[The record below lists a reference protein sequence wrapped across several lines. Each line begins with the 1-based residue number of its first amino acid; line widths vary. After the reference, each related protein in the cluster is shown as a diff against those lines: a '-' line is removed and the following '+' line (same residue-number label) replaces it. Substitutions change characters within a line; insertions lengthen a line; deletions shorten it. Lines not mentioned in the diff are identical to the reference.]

1 MSITKLTDACC
12 YAAPSTPAN
21 IRIAL
26 LKVGALFVGPTQFS
40 NPARV
45 QDTKRA
51 NAGLLTGD
59 DGINRRCRWDR
70 CSGGANIRSRSRTR
84 RSGIRHIHRARRAC
98 DRHGNQKR
106 HKQHGSPKQGAPWVH
121 AAHSSLCMTSPRC
134 SESSCRSSSRSRGLR
149 TRIGAMVSSMPRFCT
164 NHHSAFS

>member
-1 MSITKLTDACC
+1 VSITKLTDACC
-12 YAAPSTPAN
+12 YAAAGTPAN

-59 DGINRRCRWDR
+59 DGINRRCRWNR
-70 CSGGANIRSRSRTR
+70 CSGGANIRSRSRAR
-84 RSGIRHIHRARRAC
+84 HSGIGYDHRTRRAC
-98 DRHGNQKR
+98 GRHSNQK
-106 HKQHGSPKQGAPWVH
+106 
-121 AAHSSLCMTSPRC
+121 
-134 SESSCRSSSRSRGLR
+134 
-149 TRIGAMVSSMPRFCT
+149 
-164 NHHSAFS
+164 

>member
-45 QDTKRA
+45 QDPKRA

-59 DGINRRCRWDR
+59 DGINRRCRCRW
-70 CSGGANIRSRSRTR
+70 SGCASAHSRSRAR
-84 RSGIRHIHRARRAC
+84 RSGIGHVHRARRAC
-98 DRHGNQKR
+98 DWYGN
-106 HKQHGSPKQGAPWVH
+106 
-121 AAHSSLCMTSPRC
+121 
-134 SESSCRSSSRSRGLR
+134 EE
-149 TRIGAMVSSMPRFCT
+149 
-164 NHHSAFS
+164 